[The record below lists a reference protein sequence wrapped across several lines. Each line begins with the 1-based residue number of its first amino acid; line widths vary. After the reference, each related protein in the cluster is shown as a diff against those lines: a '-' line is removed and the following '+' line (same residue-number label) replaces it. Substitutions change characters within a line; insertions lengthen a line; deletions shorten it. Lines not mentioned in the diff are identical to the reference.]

1 MRPKTEDLVRC
12 ILKFSSGPADTPFV
26 DVDLFDQGTLATSRP
41 AWHVIEAARRRYLTG
56 LLVLETKPVTNV
68 YLRDGQVYFADRST
82 DGGLGVRLLVEGV
95 ITREQMHRAT
105 LMVGG
110 VEHLGRMFDRDSTI
124 DRDAVEL
131 CVELMTDD
139 VLTAVADAPVT
150 GYKLHL
156 YKRHPSGVDRWL
168 PTRVEVVTHL
178 VSDPALLADDTDVT
192 PGEAPRSRPHF
203 VPPPATGE
211 VKIPT
216 VEHAPSYT
224 AATQPQRAA
233 AEPVQPLQPV
243 DHIESVEHI
252 TEVAEA
258 TPEASAPA
266 SPEPQPEPVA
276 ETPAADE
283 PERFSPMRLM
293 ALSEAVTD
301 VVPVITADT
310 PASGAN
316 DRDDTAGIRSFATVP
331 PAAFTT
337 LQVPAVNGSV
347 NGNGNGSVNGYGN
360 MNGHS
365 ASESPAVQTVVEV
378 LPGSIADEVAEAVRR
393 ALAAIDNP

>member
-1 MRPKTEDLVRC
+1 
-12 ILKFSSGPADTPFV
+12 V
-26 DVDLFDQGTLATSRP
+26 DVDLFDQGALATTRP
-41 AWHVIEAARRRYLTG
+41 AWQVIEAARRRYLTG
-56 LLVLETKPVTNV
+56 LLVLDTKPITNV

-95 ITREQMHRAT
+95 ITREQMQRST

-139 VLTAVADAPVT
+139 VLTAVADTPVA

-178 VSDPALLADDTDVT
+178 VSDPALLADDTEVST
-192 PGEAPRSRPHF
+192 GEAPRSRPHL

-216 VEHAPSYT
+216 TQHAPSYT
-224 AATQPQRAA
+224 AAVQHAA
-233 AEPVQPLQPV
+233 P
-243 DHIESVEHI
+243 
-252 TEVAEA
+252 T
-258 TPEASAPA
+258 SAPA
-266 SPEPQPEPVA
+266 TATAAPPIEPIPQPHVEAPVEMPLEMPLEMTAAPAPEPAIVDA
-276 ETPAADE
+276 AADAA
-283 PERFSPMRLM
+283 PETFSMARLM
-293 ALSEAVTD
+293 SLSEAVTD
-301 VVPVITADT
+301 VVPVIPSEAADDSAT
-310 PASGAN
+310 LP
-316 DRDDTAGIRSFATVP
+316 SFASVP
-331 PAAFTT
+331 PASFTT
-337 LQVPAVNGSV
+337 LQVPVVNGHATNGHATNGYANGHNINGHNINGHNV
-347 NGNGNGSVNGYGN
+347 NGQSTDTPV
-360 MNGHS
+360 
-365 ASESPAVQTVVEV
+365 AQATVEV

>member
-1 MRPKTEDLVRC
+1 
-12 ILKFSSGPADTPFV
+12 V

-41 AWHVIEAARRRYLTG
+41 AWQVIEAARRRYLTG
-56 LLVLETKPVTNV
+56 LLVLDTKPVTNV

-139 VLTAVADAPVT
+139 VLTAVADTPVT

-178 VSDPALLADDTDVT
+178 VSDPALLAEDTEVST
-192 PGEAPRSRPHF
+192 GEVPRSRPHL

-216 VEHAPSYT
+216 TQHSPSYT
-224 AATQPQRAA
+224 ATVQQNAA
-233 AEPVQPLQPV
+233 PAPAPVVEPVAHVEPVAPPAPAEPVV
-243 DHIESVEHI
+243 VIEPIAEVE
-252 TEVAEA
+252 A
-258 TPEASAPA
+258 
-266 SPEPQPEPVA
+266 QPEPEPA
-276 ETPAADE
+276 PALTTEHASHAPET
-283 PERFSPMRLM
+283 FSMARLM
-293 ALSEAVTD
+293 SLSEAVTD
-301 VVPVITADT
+301 VVPVISSEPNEPNEATGSAEAT
-310 PASGAN
+310 EPALP
-316 DRDDTAGIRSFATVP
+316 SFASVP
-331 PAAFTT
+331 PASFTT
-337 LQVPAVNGSV
+337 LQVPAVNGH
-347 NGNGNGSVNGYGN
+347 NGTEIANGSI
-360 MNGHS
+360 NGHS
-365 ASESPAVQTVVEV
+365 PEPPVAKATVEV
-378 LPGSIADEVAEAVRR
+378 MPGSIADEVAEAVRR

>member
-1 MRPKTEDLVRC
+1 
-12 ILKFSSGPADTPFV
+12 V
-26 DVDLFDQGTLATSRP
+26 DVDLFDQGTLAMTRP
-41 AWHVIEAARRRYLTG
+41 AWQVIEAARRRYLTG
-56 LLVLETKPVTNV
+56 LLVLDTTPVTNV

-139 VLTAVADAPVT
+139 VLTGVADAPVT

-178 VSDPALLADDTDVT
+178 VSDPSLLEDGADVA
-192 PGEAPRSRPHF
+192 PGEGPRSRPHL

-216 VEHAPSYT
+216 AAHAPSYAAVVHEPPSAITPTT
-224 AATQPQRAA
+224 ADDDLVAPSADIHEAAAFVVATDVVDSESVAADVVA
-233 AEPVQPLQPV
+233 AEPPQV
-243 DHIESVEHI
+243 
-252 TEVAEA
+252 EA
-258 TPEASAPA
+258 THAG
-266 SPEPQPEPVA
+266 EP
-276 ETPAADE
+276 D
-283 PERFSPMRLM
+283 RFTAIRLM
-293 ALSEAVTD
+293 SLAEAVTD
-301 VVPVITADT
+301 VIPVVPATDT
-310 PASGAN
+310 STDTSDTNTDQASG
-316 DRDDTAGIRSFATVP
+316 DSSETPTSVPTFASVP

-337 LQVPAVNGSV
+337 LQIPALPANSTNGT
-347 NGNGNGSVNGYGN
+347 NGTNGTYPTHGTNDTTPATTDAGSAERV
-360 MNGHS
+360 
-365 ASESPAVQTVVEV
+365 VVEV

-393 ALAAIDNP
+393 ALAAIDMP

>member
-1 MRPKTEDLVRC
+1 MRC
-12 ILKFSSGPADTPFV
+12 ILKFSSRRADTPFV
-26 DVDLFDQGTLATSRP
+26 DVDLFDQGALATQRP
-41 AWHVIEAARRRYLTG
+41 AWQVIEAARRRYLTG
-56 LLVLETKPVTNV
+56 LLVLDTKPVTNV

-139 VLTAVADAPVT
+139 VLTAVADTPVN

-178 VSDPALLADDTDVT
+178 VSDPALLGEDTEVSTGDV
-192 PGEAPRSRPHF
+192 PRPRPHL

-216 VEHAPSYT
+216 AEHAPSYT
-224 AATQPQRAA
+224 ATVQHAA
-233 AEPVQPLQPV
+233 APTPVVEPAPVEAVAPVEPVVVHTVDEIEAPV
-243 DHIESVEHI
+243 
-252 TEVAEA
+252 
-258 TPEASAPA
+258 PPA
-266 SPEPQPEPVA
+266 PEPVA
-276 ETPAADE
+276 AESAPEAPET
-283 PERFSPMRLM
+283 FSMARLM
-293 ALSEAVTD
+293 SLSEAVTD
-301 VVPVITADT
+301 VVPVISSEPFEDT
-310 PASGAN
+310 ESPLP
-316 DRDDTAGIRSFATVP
+316 SFASVP
-331 PAAFTT
+331 PASFTT
-337 LQVPAVNGSV
+337 LQVPVVNGH
-347 NGNGNGSVNGYGN
+347 NGNT
-360 MNGHS
+360 NGHS
-365 ASESPAVQTVVEV
+365 TENPVAQATVEV

>member
-1 MRPKTEDLVRC
+1 
-12 ILKFSSGPADTPFV
+12 
-26 DVDLFDQGTLATSRP
+26 
-41 AWHVIEAARRRYLTG
+41 
-56 LLVLETKPVTNV
+56 
-68 YLRDGQVYFADRST
+68 VYFADRST

-110 VEHLGRMFDRDSTI
+110 VEHLGRMFDRDASI

-178 VSDPALLADDTDVT
+178 VSDPALLEDGVDVAA
-192 PGEAPRSRPHF
+192 GDAPRSRPHLT
-203 VPPPATGE
+203 PPPATGE

-216 VEHAPSYT
+216 AEHAPAY
-224 AATQPQRAA
+224 AATVQLTHDVATEVPLHDTPHDTPRATVNGTVNGTGHGTRHESLHGTPHDA
-233 AEPVQPLQPV
+233 SDSAQLPSPPSPTDIEPRSGQDEQHDASADAEPFGAGRLL
-243 DHIESVEHI
+243 SL
-252 TEVAEA
+252 
-258 TPEASAPA
+258 
-266 SPEPQPEPVA
+266 
-276 ETPAADE
+276 AD
-283 PERFSPMRLM
+283 
-293 ALSEAVTD
+293 AVTD
-301 VVPVITADT
+301 VVPVIPSEPPAWHASSTDEDADDAT
-310 PASGAN
+310 TLP
-316 DRDDTAGIRSFATVP
+316 SFASVP

-337 LQVPAVNGSV
+337 LQIPTIAVNGTGHT
-347 NGNGNGSVNGYGN
+347 NGTEHHNGAGQPD
-360 MNGHS
+360 S
-365 ASESPAVQTVVEV
+365 ARENPAIRAVVEV

-393 ALAAIDNP
+393 ALAAIDTP